1 MKISRSDVIWNY
13 SATFLKVAASIILLP
28 LILRTMPAETVGIWS
43 IFMTISAF
51 AGLLDLGFN
60 PTFARN
66 VTYVFSGV
74 RSLKV
79 SGIEKV
85 ETKNKIIDYGLLG
98 GLISAMRWFYLRGA
112 LVLFLLL
119 SSLGT
124 YYIHTLLKN
133 YTGDRQEVYIAW
145 AIFCVI
151 NTYNLYTLY
160 YDSLLQGKG
169 LIKRSKQIIIL
180 GHLIYLFTASL
191 LILGGFGLI
200 AISSAQAASVL
211 IIRWLSHRSFFNDE
225 IKAHIH
231 TAIPHSQRE
240 VLNAIYPN
248 ALKVGLTSIAG
259 FLVTR
264 SSLVI
269 GSFFLPLNEI
279 ASYGITIQLISVIS
293 ILAGIYTSTYQPKI
307 AQLMVDE
314 DKNGIR
320 DLYLR
325 GQIILVITFIF
336 SGLFLVLFGNMAMEI
351 INSKTQFIP
360 TGLVIFALILSFE
373 QTNLMIAGG
382 ILLAKN
388 EVPFL
393 KAAIISGILNVFILL
408 IAFLIFDPDLLLMLL
423 IPFLIDLSYQAWKW
437 PLEVI
442 RELNISFKDLRLVI
456 SNFKGMLINRP

>member
-13 SATFLKVAASIILLP
+13 TATFLKVAASIILLP
-28 LILRTMPAETVGIWS
+28 LILRIMPAETVGIWS

-51 AGLLDLGFN
+51 AGLLDFGFN

-79 SGIEKV
+79 SGIERV
-85 ETKNKIIDYGLLG
+85 ETDVKVVDYGLLR
-98 GLISAMRWFYLRGA
+98 GLISAMKWFYLRGA

-119 SSLGT
+119 STLGT

-133 YTGDRQEVYIAW
+133 YAGDRQEVYIAW

-160 YDSLLQGKG
+160 YDSLLQGRG
-169 LIKRSKQIIIL
+169 LIKRSKQIIIIGNL
-180 GHLIYLFTASL
+180 VYLVIASY
-191 LILGGFGLI
+191 LILEGFGLI
-200 AISSAQAASVL
+200 AISSAQAASV
-211 IIRWLSHRSFFNDE
+211 IMVRWLSHRTFFNND
-225 IKAHIH
+225 IKSNLQS
-231 TAIPHSQRE
+231 AIPHSQTV
-240 VLNAIYPN
+240 VLNAVYPN
-248 ALKVGLTSIAG
+248 AIKVGLTSVAG

-264 SSLVI
+264 SSVVI

-307 AQLMVDE
+307 AQLMVSE
-314 DKNGIR
+314 NKERIR
-320 DLYLR
+320 ELYLR
-325 GQIILVITFIF
+325 GQIIMSITFII
-336 SGLFLVLFGNMAMEI
+336 SGFILVFFGKWAMGV
-351 INSKTQFIP
+351 INSNTQFIS
-360 TGLVIFALILSFE
+360 TDLLILALILSFE

-393 KAAIISGILNVFILL
+393 KAALISGITNVLALL
-408 IAFLIFDPDLLLMLL
+408 ISFTIFRGSLLLMIL
-423 IPFLIDLSYQAWKW
+423 IPFLIDIFYQAWKW
-437 PLEVI
+437 PIEVI
-442 RELNISFKDLRLVI
+442 RELNINFKDFLVVI
-456 SNFKGMLINRP
+456 ANFKSYLINRY

>member
-28 LILRTMPAETVGIWS
+28 LILRIMSTETVGIWS

-51 AGLLDLGFN
+51 AGLLDFGFN

-74 RSLKV
+74 RSLKA
-79 SGIEKV
+79 SGIERV
-85 ETKNKIIDYGLLG
+85 ETDATLIDYGLLK
-98 GLISAMRWFYLRGA
+98 GLISAMKWFYFRGA
-112 LVLFLLL
+112 LSLFLLL
-119 SSLGT
+119 STIGT

-133 YTGDRQEVYIAW
+133 YTGNRQEVYIAW
-145 AIFCVI
+145 AIFCII

-169 LIKRSKQIIIL
+169 LIKRSKQIIIIGNL
-180 GHLIYLFTASL
+180 VYLVIASC
-191 LILGGFGLI
+191 LILGEFGLI
-200 AISSAQAASVL
+200 AISSAQAASVI
-211 IIRWLSHRSFFNDE
+211 IIRWFSHRTFFNSE
-225 IKAHIH
+225 MKENLKMGGEY
-231 TAIPHSQRE
+231 SQKE
-240 VLNAIYPN
+240 VLKVVYPN
-248 ALKVGLTSIAG
+248 AIKVGLISVAG

-264 SSLVI
+264 SSVLI

-307 AQLMVDE
+307 AQLMVSE
-314 DKNGIR
+314 EKERIR
-320 DLYLR
+320 ELYLR
-325 GQIILVITFIF
+325 GQIILLITFIICGF
-336 SGLFLVLFGNMAMEI
+336 VLVFLGKWAMDI
-351 INSKTQFIP
+351 INSNTQFIS
-360 TGLVIFALILSFE
+360 TGLMIFAVILSLE

-393 KAAIISGILNVFILL
+393 KAALISGIANLLGLLLSFFI
-408 IAFLIFDPDLLLMLL
+408 FGGSLLLMLL
-423 IPFLIDLSYQAWKW
+423 IPFLIDISYQAWKW
-437 PLEVI
+437 PIEVI
-442 RELNISFKDLRLVI
+442 KELNISFKDFLGAF
-456 SNFKGMLINRP
+456 SNFKDFLINRH